1 MIYQIL
7 FVIVRVVMGLWHPV
21 FRVRGRENFPQDRNV
36 LICAN
41 HSGLADPVWIELA
54 LHPKR
59 PPKIMAK
66 AEVLKIPVLGWI
78 FKALGAFGVRRGE
91 NDVTAVKTALKTLRD
106 GENLMLFPEG
116 TRVRPWKEITPKS
129 GAVMLAV
136 RTKTPILPVWLQPK
150 RFPFSPL
157 ACVIGAPYLPP
168 ASTEKPAQSELHEL
182 TVDLMDRIYKLGET
196 L

>member
-7 FVIVRVVMGLWHPV
+7 FVIARVVMALWHPV
-21 FRVRGRENFPQDRNV
+21 FRVRGRENFSHDRNY

-41 HSGLADPVWIELA
+41 HSGLADPVWVELA

-66 AEVLKIPVLGWI
+66 AEVMRIPVLGAL

-91 NDVTAVKTALKTLRD
+91 QDIAAVKTALKTLRD
-106 GENLMLFPEG
+106 GENLLIFPEG
-116 TRVRPWKEITPKS
+116 TRVRPWKTITPKS
-129 GAVMLAV
+129 GAILFAL
-136 RTKTPILPVWLQPK
+136 RTKTPILPIWLQPK

-157 ACVIGAPYLPP
+157 SCVIGEPYFPQ
-168 ASTEKPAQSELHEL
+168 ATSEKPGVSEMHEL
-182 TVDLMDRIYKLGET
+182 TADLMKRIYALGESK
-196 L
+196 

>member
-1 MIYQIL
+1 MIYRIL
-7 FVIVRVVMGLWHPV
+7 FVIARVAMALWHPV

-59 PPKIMAK
+59 APKIMAK

-78 FKALGAFGVRRGE
+78 FKGLGAFGVRRGE
-91 NDVTAVKTALKTLRD
+91 NDVTAVKTALKALRD

-116 TRVRPWKEITPKS
+116 TRVRPWKKITPKS
-129 GAVMLAV
+129 GAVMLAL

-157 ACVIGAPYLPP
+157 ACVIGEPYLPQTE
-168 ASTEKPAQSELHEL
+168 SEKPTPNELRAL
-182 TVDLMDRIYKLGET
+182 TTDLMERIYKLGESK
-196 L
+196 